1 MTSFSISVFQPEL
14 WNATNAL
21 QCFLSPRLSELVQFC
36 RQLEMDAVCE
46 LGMNVAK
53 IWEPLVELNQDRF
66 LLQQIPEEFYQI
78 IQHKS

>member
-1 MTSFSISVFQPEL
+1 MQPKFLEVQIARIAAVFQ
-14 WNATNAL
+14 
-21 QCFLSPRLSELVQFC
+21 R
-36 RQLEMDAVCE
+36 RKLEMDAVCE

>member
-1 MTSFSISVFQPEL
+1 M
-14 WNATNAL
+14 
-21 QCFLSPRLSELVQFC
+21 FLESQIERIAAVLSTAG
-36 RQLEMDAVCE
+36 DAVCE